1 MAMQTQDGLDSTSV
15 TGPEGT
21 ATPLLR
27 RAAVLVGP
35 AIAGAMLLSGAPE
48 GLEFAGWAAIAL
60 LAWMATWWIT
70 EAVPPAV
77 TALLPIIVLPLVGAA
92 TPVAAAAPYADPVI
106 YLFIAG
112 FMLAAAVEKWGLH
125 SRIAFNI
132 ALRAGASPRRLLLGF
147 LIATAALSMW
157 ISNTATALMMMP
169 IALGVARALPPRVEG
184 AIPYAG
190 LLALAVGYGASIGG
204 LGTPVGSPTNL
215 VAMGFLEREGMAVS
229 FPQWMAMAVPVM
241 LAMLAVVAVAL
252 ALRAPRATEVGLDG
266 DSGGGGRHIIENAL
280 AALGPR
286 SRPETR
292 VGLVFGFVAL
302 GWMARPLLV
311 DIPGLGALSDLGVA
325 LIGVLALFVLPSGR
339 KPGEVLLDWGTA
351 ERIPWG
357 IALLFGGGLSL
368 AAAMQA
374 NGVTGWLAGQ
384 LDWVGALGP
393 FLILLVIVALVIFLT
408 EVASNTAVLTALLPV
423 VAALAVAIGQPPLQ
437 LAVGAAIGAS
447 MAFML
452 PIATPPNAIA
462 YASGTIPITGMMRVG
477 LWLNLVGITLIAG
490 FVHLLSPLVLR

>member
-1 MAMQTQDGLDSTSV
+1 MATPTPDELDVMSRA
-15 TGPEGT
+15 EGT
-21 ATPLLR
+21 ATPLWR
-27 RAAVLVGP
+27 RAAVVVGP
-35 AIAGAMLLSGAPE
+35 GIAGAMLLSGAPE

-77 TALLPIIVLPLVGAA
+77 TALLPLVVLPLVGAA

-106 YLFIAG
+106 FLFIAG

-147 LIATAALSMW
+147 LVATAALSMW

-184 AIPYAG
+184 AIPFAG
-190 LLALAVGYGASIGG
+190 LLALAVCYGASIGG
-204 LGTPVGSPTNL
+204 IGTPVGSPTNL
-215 VAMGFLEREGMAVS
+215 VAMGFLERNGMALS

-241 LAMLAVVAVAL
+241 LAMLAAVAVLL
-252 ALRAPRATEVGLDG
+252 ALRAPPASEAG
-266 DSGGGGRHIIENAL
+266 SGSDPADGRHIIEDAL

-292 VGLVFGFVAL
+292 VGLVFGLVAL

-311 DIPGLGALSDLGVA
+311 DVPGFAALSDLGVA
-325 LIGVLALFVLPSGR
+325 LIGVFALFLVPSGR
-339 KPGEVLLDWGTA
+339 RRGEALIDWGTA

-374 NGVTGWLAGQ
+374 NGVTDWMANELA
-384 LDWVGALGP
+384 WVGALGP
-393 FLILLVIVALVIFLT
+393 FMILLVIVALVIFLT

-423 VAALAVAIGQPPLQ
+423 VAALAVATGQPPLQ
-437 LAVGAAIGAS
+437 LAVGAALAAS

-452 PIATPPNAIA
+452 PIGTPPNAIA
-462 YASGTIPITGMMRVG
+462 YASGKIPITQMMRVG
-477 LWLNLVGITLIAG
+477 LWLNLIGIVVIAG
-490 FVHLLSPLVLR
+490 LVDLLSPFVLG

>member
-1 MAMQTQDGLDSTSV
+1 MSTPVQSSLD
-15 TGPEGT
+15 GT
-21 ATPLLR
+21 ATPIWR
-27 RAAVLVGP
+27 RAAILVGP
-35 AIAGAMLLSGAPE
+35 AIAGVMLLSGAPE

-77 TALLPIIVLPLVGAA
+77 TALLPLLVLPLVGAA
-92 TPVAAAAPYADPVI
+92 NPVAAAAPYADPVI
-106 YLFIAG
+106 FLFIAG

-147 LIATAALSMW
+147 LVATAALSMW

-184 AIPYAG
+184 AIPFAG
-190 LLALAVGYGASIGG
+190 LLALAVCYGASIGG
-204 LGTPVGSPTNL
+204 IGTPVGSPTNL
-215 VAMGFLEREGMAVS
+215 VAMGFLERNGMALS

-241 LAMLAVVAVAL
+241 LAMLAAVAMLL
-252 ALRAPRATEVGLDG
+252 ALRAPRASEAG
-266 DSGGGGRHIIENAL
+266 SGSDPAGGRHIIEDAL

-292 VGLVFGFVAL
+292 VGLVFGLVAL

-311 DIPGLGALSDLGVA
+311 DVPGFAELSDLGVA
-325 LIGVLALFVLPSGR
+325 LIGVVALFLVPSGR
-339 KPGEVLLDWGTA
+339 QRGEVLLDWGTA

-374 NGVTGWLAGQ
+374 NGVTDWMANELA
-384 LDWVGALGP
+384 WVGALGP

-423 VAALAVAIGQPPLQ
+423 VAALAVATGQPPLQ
-437 LAVGAAIGAS
+437 LAVGAALAAS

-462 YASGTIPITGMMRVG
+462 YASGQIPITRMMRVG
-477 LWLNLVGITLIAG
+477 LWLNLIGIVLIAG
-490 FVHLLSPLVLR
+490 FVDLLAPFVLG

>member
-1 MAMQTQDGLDSTSV
+1 MAAPTQGEFDGTSG
-15 TGPEGT
+15 TNTEGT
-21 ATPLLR
+21 VTPLWR
-27 RAAVLVGP
+27 RAAILAGP

-48 GLEFAGWAAIAL
+48 GLQFAGWAAIAL
-60 LAWMATWWIT
+60 LVWMATWWIT

-77 TALLPIIVLPLVGAA
+77 TALLPLLVLPLVGAA
-92 TPVAAAAPYADPVI
+92 KPVAAAAPYADPVI
-106 YLFIAG
+106 FLFIAG

-125 SRIAFNI
+125 SRLAFNI

-147 LIATAALSMW
+147 LVATAALSMW

-184 AIPYAG
+184 AIPFAG
-190 LLALAVGYGASIGG
+190 LLALAVCYGASIGG
-204 LGTPVGSPTNL
+204 IGTPVGSPTNL
-215 VAMGFLEREGMAVS
+215 VAMGFLERNGMALS

-241 LAMLAVVAVAL
+241 LAMLLVVGVLL
-252 ALRAPRATEVGLDG
+252 ALRAPRATESGLDG
-266 DSGGGGRHIIENAL
+266 QSGRHIIEDAL

-292 VGLVFGFVAL
+292 VGLVFGLVAL

-311 DIPGLGALSDLGVA
+311 DVPGFAALSDLGVA
-325 LIGVLALFVLPSGR
+325 LIGVVALFLMPSGR
-339 KPGEVLLDWGTA
+339 QRGEVLLDWGTA

-374 NGVTGWLAGQ
+374 NGVTDWMANELA
-384 LDWVGALGP
+384 WVGALGP

-423 VAALAVAIGQPPLQ
+423 VAALAVATGQPPLQ
-437 LAVGAAIGAS
+437 LAVGAAIAAS

-462 YASGTIPITGMMRVG
+462 YASGTIPITRMMRVG
-477 LWLNLVGITLIAG
+477 LWLNLIGIVVIAG
-490 FVHLLSPLVLR
+490 FVDLLSPFVLG

>member
-1 MAMQTQDGLDSTSV
+1 MKTQTPDPTDSAFGTD
-15 TGPEGT
+15 TEG
-21 ATPLLR
+21 APTPLWR
-27 RAAVLVGP
+27 RAAIFAGP
-35 AIAGAMLLSGAPE
+35 AIFGAMLLSGAPE

-70 EAVPPAV
+70 EALPPAV
-77 TALLPIIVLPLVGAA
+77 TALLPLLVLPLVGAA

-106 YLFIAG
+106 FLFIAG

-147 LIATAALSMW
+147 LVATAALSMW

-184 AIPYAG
+184 AIPFAG
-190 LLALAVGYGASIGG
+190 LLALAVCYGASIGG
-204 LGTPVGSPTNL
+204 IGTPVGSPTNL
-215 VAMGFLEREGMAVS
+215 VAMGFLERNGMALS

-241 LAMLAVVAVAL
+241 LAMLAAVGGLL
-252 ALRAPRATEVGLDG
+252 ALRAPRASEAASGG
-266 DSGGGGRHIIENAL
+266 DSAGGRHIIEDAL

-292 VGLVFGFVAL
+292 VGLIFGLVAL

-311 DIPGLGALSDLGVA
+311 DVPGFAALTDLGVA
-325 LIGVLALFVLPSGR
+325 LIGMLALFLVPSGR
-339 KPGEVLLDWGTA
+339 QRGEVLLDWGTA

-374 NGVTGWLAGQ
+374 NGVTDWMADQ
-384 LDWVGALGP
+384 LVWVGALGP
-393 FLILLVIVALVIFLT
+393 FMILLVIVALVIFLT

-423 VAALAVAIGQPPLQ
+423 VAALAVATGQPPLQ
-437 LAVGAAIGAS
+437 LAVGAALAAS

-452 PIATPPNAIA
+452 PIGTPPNAIA
-462 YASGTIPITGMMRVG
+462 YASGTIPISVMMRVG
-477 LWLNLVGITLIAG
+477 LWLNLIGIIVIATL
-490 FVHLLSPLVLR
+490 VDLLSPFVLH

>member
-1 MAMQTQDGLDSTSV
+1 MATSAPDALDI
-15 TGPEGT
+15 
-21 ATPLLR
+21 TPVSAAERVAMPLWR

-35 AIAGAMLLSGAPE
+35 GIAGAMLLAGAPE

-77 TALLPIIVLPLVGAA
+77 TALLPLVVLPLVGAA
-92 TPVAAAAPYADPVI
+92 TPAAAAAPYADPVI
-106 YLFIAG
+106 FLFIAG

-147 LIATAALSMW
+147 LVATAALSMW

-169 IALGVARALPPRVEG
+169 IALGVARALPPRAEG
-184 AIPYAG
+184 AIPFAG
-190 LLALAVGYGASIGG
+190 LLALAVCYGASIGG
-204 LGTPVGSPTNL
+204 IGTPVGSPTNL

-241 LAMLAVVAVAL
+241 LAMLVIVAVLL
-252 ALRAPRATEVGLDG
+252 ALRAPRATEAGRG
-266 DSGGGGRHIIENAL
+266 GESGGGRHVIEDAL

-286 SRPETR
+286 TGPETR
-292 VGLVFGFVAL
+292 VGIVFGLVAL

-339 KPGEVLLDWGTA
+339 QPGEVLLDWGTA

-462 YASGTIPITGMMRVG
+462 YASGTIPITRMMRVG
-477 LWLNLVGITLIAG
+477 FWLNLIGIVLIAG
-490 FVHLLSPLVLR
+490 FVDLLSPFVLR

>member
-1 MAMQTQDGLDSTSV
+1 MTTPAPETLGGLPASAEESMD
-15 TGPEGT
+15 
-21 ATPLLR
+21 TPLWR
-27 RAAVLVGP
+27 RAAVVFGP
-35 AIAGAMLLSGAPE
+35 AIAGAMLLAGAPQ

-77 TALLPIIVLPLVGAA
+77 TALLPLVVLPLVGAA

-106 YLFIAG
+106 FLFIAG

-125 SRIAFNI
+125 ARIAFNI

-147 LIATAALSMW
+147 LVATAALSMW

-184 AIPYAG
+184 TIPFAG
-190 LLALAVGYGASIGG
+190 LLALAVCYGASIGG
-204 LGTPVGSPTNL
+204 IGTPVGSPTNL
-215 VAMGFLEREGMAVS
+215 VAMGFLEREGMALS

-241 LAMLAVVAVAL
+241 LAMLVVVAMLL
-252 ALRAPRATEVGLDG
+252 AWRAPRPTEPGTG
-266 DSGGGGRHIIENAL
+266 AGASGGRHVIEDAL
-280 AALGPR
+280 ATLGPR

-292 VGLVFGFVAL
+292 VGIVFGLVAL

-311 DIPGLGALSDLGVA
+311 DVPGFAALSDLGVA
-325 LIGVLALFVLPSGR
+325 LIGVFALFVLPSGR

-462 YASGTIPITGMMRVG
+462 YASGTIPITRMMRVG
-477 LWLNLVGITLIAG
+477 LWLNLIGIVLIAG
-490 FVHLLSPLVLR
+490 FVDLLSPFVLR

>member
-1 MAMQTQDGLDSTSV
+1 MLV
-15 TGPEGT
+15 
-21 ATPLLR
+21 
-27 RAAVLVGP
+27 AVAV
-35 AIAGAMLLSGAPE
+35 
-48 GLEFAGWAAIAL
+48 L
-60 LAWMATWWIT
+60 LAW
-70 EAVPPAV
+70 
-77 TALLPIIVLPLVGAA
+77 
-92 TPVAAAAPYADPVI
+92 
-106 YLFIAG
+106 
-112 FMLAAAVEKWGLH
+112 
-125 SRIAFNI
+125 
-132 ALRAGASPRRLLLGF
+132 
-147 LIATAALSMW
+147 
-157 ISNTATALMMMP
+157 
-169 IALGVARALPPRVEG
+169 
-184 AIPYAG
+184 
-190 LLALAVGYGASIGG
+190 
-204 LGTPVGSPTNL
+204 
-215 VAMGFLEREGMAVS
+215 
-229 FPQWMAMAVPVM
+229 
-241 LAMLAVVAVAL
+241 
-252 ALRAPRATEVGLDG
+252 RAPRLTEAG
-266 DSGGGGRHIIENAL
+266 SGGASSGGRHVIEDAL

-286 SRPETR
+286 TRPETR
-292 VGLVFGFVAL
+292 VGIVFGLVAL

-311 DIPGLGALSDLGVA
+311 DLPGLGALSDLGVA

-462 YASGTIPITGMMRVG
+462 YASGTIPITRMMRVG
-477 LWLNLVGITLIAG
+477 LWLNLIGIVLIAG
-490 FVHLLSPLVLR
+490 FVNLLSPFVLH

>member
-1 MAMQTQDGLDSTSV
+1 MATQTPEASDATPGADS
-15 TGPEGT
+15 EGT
-21 ATPLLR
+21 ATPLWR
-27 RAAVLVGP
+27 RAAVVAGP
-35 AIAGAMLLSGAPE
+35 AIAAAMLLSGAPE
-48 GLEFAGWAAIAL
+48 GLEFAGWAAISL
-60 LAWMATWWIT
+60 LVWMAIWWMT

-77 TALLPIIVLPLVGAA
+77 TALLPLLVLPLVGAA

-106 YLFIAG
+106 FLFIAG

-132 ALRAGASPRRLLLGF
+132 ALRAGASPRRLLGF
-147 LIATAALSMW
+147 LVATAALSMW

-184 AIPYAG
+184 AIPFAG
-190 LLALAVGYGASIGG
+190 LLALAVCYGASIGG
-204 LGTPVGSPTNL
+204 IGTPVGSPTNL
-215 VAMGFLEREGMAVS
+215 VAMGFLERNGMALS

-241 LAMLAVVAVAL
+241 LAMLAAVAVLL
-252 ALRAPRATEVGLDG
+252 ALRAPRA
-266 DSGGGGRHIIENAL
+266 SGAGSAGGRHIIEDAL

-292 VGLVFGFVAL
+292 VGLVFGLVAL

-311 DIPGLGALSDLGVA
+311 DLPGLAALTDLGVA
-325 LIGVLALFVLPSGR
+325 LIGVFALFLVPSGR
-339 KPGEVLLDWGTA
+339 RRGEALIDWGTA

-374 NGVTGWLAGQ
+374 NGVTGWMADQLA
-384 LDWVGALGP
+384 WVGALGP
-393 FLILLVIVALVIFLT
+393 FMILLVIVALVIFLT

-423 VAALAVAIGQPPLQ
+423 VAALAVATGQPPLQ
-437 LAVGAAIGAS
+437 LAVGAALAAS

-462 YASGTIPITGMMRVG
+462 YASGQIPITQMMRVG
-477 LWLNLVGITLIAG
+477 LWLNLIGIIVIAG
-490 FVHLLSPLVLR
+490 LVDRLSPFVLH

>member
-1 MAMQTQDGLDSTSV
+1 MATQTPEASDATPGTDS
-15 TGPEGT
+15 EGT
-21 ATPLLR
+21 PLWR
-27 RAAVLVGP
+27 RAAVVAGP
-35 AIAGAMLLSGAPE
+35 AIAAAMLLSGAPE
-48 GLEFAGWAAIAL
+48 GLEFAGWAAISL
-60 LAWMATWWIT
+60 LVWMAIWWMT

-77 TALLPIIVLPLVGAA
+77 TALLPLLVLPLVGAA

-106 YLFIAG
+106 FLFIAG

-147 LIATAALSMW
+147 LVATAALSMW

-184 AIPYAG
+184 AIPFAG
-190 LLALAVGYGASIGG
+190 LLALAVCYGASIGG
-204 LGTPVGSPTNL
+204 IGTPVGSPTNL
-215 VAMGFLEREGMAVS
+215 VAMGFLERNGMALS

-241 LAMLAVVAVAL
+241 LAMLAAVAVLL
-252 ALRAPRATEVGLDG
+252 ALRAPRA
-266 DSGGGGRHIIENAL
+266 SGAGSAGGRHIIEDAL

-292 VGLVFGFVAL
+292 VGLVFGLVAL

-311 DIPGLGALSDLGVA
+311 DFPGLAALTDLGVA
-325 LIGVLALFVLPSGR
+325 LIGVFALFLVPSGR
-339 KPGEVLLDWGTA
+339 RRGEALIDWGTA

-374 NGVTGWLAGQ
+374 NGVTGWMADQLA
-384 LDWVGALGP
+384 WVGALGP
-393 FLILLVIVALVIFLT
+393 FMILLVIVALVIFLT

-423 VAALAVAIGQPPLQ
+423 VAALAVATGQPPLQ
-437 LAVGAAIGAS
+437 LAVGAALAAS

-462 YASGTIPITGMMRVG
+462 YASGQIPITQMMRVG
-477 LWLNLVGITLIAG
+477 LWLNLIGIIVIAG
-490 FVHLLSPLVLR
+490 LVDLLSPFVLH

>member
-1 MAMQTQDGLDSTSV
+1 MATSAPDALDATPVSAAEPV
-15 TGPEGT
+15 
-21 ATPLLR
+21 ATPLWR

-35 AIAGAMLLSGAPE
+35 GIAGAMLLAGAPE

-60 LAWMATWWIT
+60 LAWMAVWWIT

-77 TALLPIIVLPLVGAA
+77 TALLPLVVLPLVGAA

-106 YLFIAG
+106 FLFIAG

-147 LIATAALSMW
+147 LVATAALSMW

-184 AIPYAG
+184 AIPFAG
-190 LLALAVGYGASIGG
+190 LLALAVCYGASIGG
-204 LGTPVGSPTNL
+204 IGTPVGSPTNL

-241 LAMLAVVAVAL
+241 LAMLVIVAVLL
-252 ALRAPRATEVGLDG
+252 ALRAPRATEAGRG
-266 DSGGGGRHIIENAL
+266 DELGGGRHVIEDAL

-286 SRPETR
+286 TGPETR
-292 VGLVFGFVAL
+292 VGIVFGLVAL

-339 KPGEVLLDWGTA
+339 QPGEVLLDWGTA

-462 YASGTIPITGMMRVG
+462 YASGTIPITRMMRVG
-477 LWLNLVGITLIAG
+477 LWLNLIGIVLIAG
-490 FVHLLSPLVLR
+490 FVDLLSPFVLR

>member
-1 MAMQTQDGLDSTSV
+1 MATPTPDELDVMSSA
-15 TGPEGT
+15 EGT
-21 ATPLLR
+21 ATPLWR
-27 RAAVLVGP
+27 RAAVVVGP
-35 AIAGAMLLSGAPE
+35 GIAGAMLLSGAPE

-77 TALLPIIVLPLVGAA
+77 TALLPLVVLPLVGAA

-106 YLFIAG
+106 FLFIAG

-147 LIATAALSMW
+147 LVATAALSMW

-184 AIPYAG
+184 AIPFAG
-190 LLALAVGYGASIGG
+190 LLALAVCYGASIGG
-204 LGTPVGSPTNL
+204 IGTPVGSPTNL
-215 VAMGFLEREGMAVS
+215 VAMGFLERNGMALS

-241 LAMLAVVAVAL
+241 LAMLLVVGVML
-252 ALRAPRATEVGLDG
+252 ALRAPRACEAGSG
-266 DSGGGGRHIIENAL
+266 SDSAGGRHIIEDAL

-292 VGLVFGFVAL
+292 VGLVFGLVAL

-311 DIPGLGALSDLGVA
+311 DVPGFAALSDLGVA
-325 LIGVLALFVLPSGR
+325 LIGVVALFLVPSGR
-339 KPGEVLLDWGTA
+339 HRGEVLLDWGTA

-374 NGVTGWLAGQ
+374 NGVTDWMANELA
-384 LDWVGALGP
+384 WVGALGP
-393 FLILLVIVALVIFLT
+393 FLILLVIVALIIFLT

-423 VAALAVAIGQPPLQ
+423 VAALAVATGQPPLQ
-437 LAVGAAIGAS
+437 LAVGAAIAAS

-462 YASGTIPITGMMRVG
+462 YASGTIPITRMMRVG
-477 LWLNLVGITLIAG
+477 LWLNLIGIVVIAG
-490 FVHLLSPLVLR
+490 LVDLLSPFVLG